1 LSCNLLLYGPPGS
14 GKGTQAGFLR
24 DRLGIPQIATGDM
37 LRAETAKGSELGVQA
52 KAIMDRGDL
61 VPDDVMVGVVDRR
74 LREADAA
81 RGFILD
87 GFPRTLPQA
96 RALDDVMAALGRSF
110 HRILYLHV
118 DEEELVQRLSD
129 RWLCPKDG
137 RTYSLRGNPPAD
149 GNRCPIDGTE
159 LVQREDD
166 RPEAAR
172 RRIQVYLRNT
182 LPVLDFYRPRGIV
195 SEIDGQ
201 GDVEEVRGRI
211 LAAIEPV
218 APGEW
223 RRPAG

>member
-1 LSCNLLLYGPPGS
+1 MSCNLLLYGPPGS

-37 LRAETAKGSELGVQA
+37 LRAEAAKGSELGIRA
-52 KAIMDRGDL
+52 RAIMDRGDL

-74 LREADAA
+74 LREPDAA

-96 RALDDVMAALGRSF
+96 RALDGVMSSLGRLF
-110 HRILYLHV
+110 HRILYLYV
-118 DEEELVQRLSD
+118 DEEELVERLSD

-137 RTYSLRGNPPAD
+137 RTYSARGNPPAE

-172 RRIQVYLRNT
+172 RRIQVYLRDT
-182 LPVLDFYRPRGIV
+182 LPVLDYYRPRGIV
-195 SEIDGQ
+195 SEVDGR
-201 GDVEEVRGRI
+201 GDVEDVRERV
-211 LAAIEPV
+211 LAAIEPSPDPV
-218 APGEW
+218 WRSPG
-223 RRPAG
+223 